1 MHTLATPLLPPENKT
16 HDRIPIVRIRH
27 PAYNLT
33 GPSLLDLP
41 AVDGDCTSLDY
52 ELALTACSIITGN
65 TEGYLARHEG
75 DAEAAFSPIQ
85 CADGLLRPGIYFYCL
100 KGSEGKELEN
110 KYPVV
115 PSFDHWRFPH
125 GKLPKIWRDLVISPH
140 NYPPSTKGGG
150 LAALQR
156 DQTCRISGHSHGLDT
171 AHLVP
176 AVYSSWFASNDMMQY
191 CSRRS
196 VPKWINNDKNLLCL
210 RKDLHFLFDTRRL
223 VLVPKLSRHPPPASP
238 QIALHVLLP
247 SESDQMLELYHN
259 RQLQPLRDIAVEF
272 LFSRF
277 AWLILHPETYTFIQ
291 PTTTRYEIKVW
302 DQDKGVSKTESISGF
317 AFGDNYASRSRSRSL
332 SPTKRARTEEQQDWG
347 LSQDGIDDSG
357 SAWETWLG
365 WEQRELG
372 EERRGR
378 SRARK
383 RSRKM
388 RNSLPPQEDRD
399 SGLSQSEIEPTTP
412 DNASSTGLFVG
423 CKPGERPFKKIATG
437 R

>member
-52 ELALTACSIITGN
+52 ELALTGIW
-65 TEGYLARHEG
+65 LAMR
-75 DAEAAFSPIQ
+75 ATRRQ
-85 CADGLLRPGIYFYCL
+85 LLALYN
-100 KGSEGKELEN
+100 GSEGKELEN

-176 AVYSSWFASNDMMQY
+176 AVYSS
-191 CSRRS
+191 CRRS

-277 AWLILHPETYTFIQ
+277 ACA
-291 PTTTRYEIKVW
+291 R
-302 DQDKGVSKTESISGF
+302 
-317 AFGDNYASRSRSRSL
+317 
-332 SPTKRARTEEQQDWG
+332 RARQ
-347 LSQDGIDDSG
+347 
-357 SAWETWLG
+357 
-365 WEQRELG
+365 
-372 EERRGR
+372 
-378 SRARK
+378 
-383 RSRKM
+383 
-388 RNSLPPQEDRD
+388 LPIP
-399 SGLSQSEIEPTTP
+399 
-412 DNASSTGLFVG
+412 
-423 CKPGERPFKKIATG
+423 
-437 R
+437 

>member
-27 PAYNLT
+27 PAYSLT

-65 TEGYLARHEG
+65 TEGIWLAMR
-75 DAEAAFSPIQ
+75 ATRRQ
-85 CADGLLRPGIYFYCL
+85 LLALYNVWMACSGQA
-100 KGSEGKELEN
+100 GSEGKELEI
-110 KYPVV
+110 V

-176 AVYSSWFASNDMMQY
+176 AVYSSWFASNDIMQY

-210 RKDLHFLFDTRRL
+210 RKNLHFLFDTRRL
-223 VLVPKLSRHPPPASP
+223 VFVPKLSRHPPPASP

-272 LFSRF
+272 LGIAAYHSR
-277 AWLILHPETYTFIQ
+277 
-291 PTTTRYEIKVW
+291 R
-302 DQDKGVSKTESISGF
+302 
-317 AFGDNYASRSRSRSL
+317 
-332 SPTKRARTEEQQDWG
+332 
-347 LSQDGIDDSG
+347 
-357 SAWETWLG
+357 
-365 WEQRELG
+365 
-372 EERRGR
+372 
-378 SRARK
+378 
-383 RSRKM
+383 
-388 RNSLPPQEDRD
+388 
-399 SGLSQSEIEPTTP
+399 
-412 DNASSTGLFVG
+412 
-423 CKPGERPFKKIATG
+423 
-437 R
+437 